1 MEQRFI
7 IVDLMI
13 IFCQKLSVLIK
24 FLFIIFFFFI
34 LTCNPHPNIK
44 SSGKDIIKTINPDGS
59 EKYLILDSDYIFNE
73 DELHTFELK
82 IPEGSLK
89 KLDTDP
95 SAEEYIEGVLILRV
109 IH

>member
-1 MEQRFI
+1 MEERFI

-44 SSGKDIIKTINPDGS
+44 SSGKDIIKTIAAK
-59 EKYLILDSDYIFNE
+59 EKIVV
-73 DELHTFELK
+73 
-82 IPEGSLK
+82 K
-89 KLDTDP
+89 KFVRFKVG
-95 SAEEYIEGVLILRV
+95 EGV
-109 IH
+109 